1 MEVSNSLKGKTTLI
15 TGGAGSFG
23 QKFTEVVLKEYNPKA
38 IWIYSRGEL
47 LQSEMER
54 GFNDS
59 RLHFIIGD
67 IRDKVRLNSAV
78 IMAEPDIIVHAAAL
92 KMIPPIE
99 YNPYESVQTNIIGP
113 INLIEVAI
121 EHGVEKVFGISTDKA
136 CHPVNFYGACKMLME
151 KLFIEANRYQKT
163 KFSCSRYG
171 NVVNAR
177 GEILEIWKEQAKTGK
192 LTITDE
198 RMTRFW
204 LTIEEGVRFVI
215 NCIEKMVGGEIFIP
229 KRLPSIRMIDL
240 ARAIA
245 PEAEL
250 IHIGIRPGEK
260 LHESLISIDEARHS
274 KEFDDCYIIEP
285 ELDFW
290 KGIEGRSLPG
300 DFRYSSDT
308 NKWKL
313 SVKEISDY
321 LSSYKS

>member
-1 MEVSNSLKGKTTLI
+1 MEKRILV
-15 TGGAGSFG
+15 TGGTGSFG
-23 QKFTEVVLKEYNPKA
+23 TKFTEIVLKEPNLKA
-38 IWIYSRGEL
+38 VWIYSRGEL

-54 GFNDS
+54 KFNDP

-67 IRDKVRLNSAV
+67 IRDRGRLNRAV
-78 IMAEPDIIVHAAAL
+78 EISKPDLIVHAAAL

-121 EHGVEKVFGISTDKA
+121 EHKVEKVFGISTDKA
-136 CHPVNFYGACKMLME
+136 CHPVNFYGACKVLME
-151 KLFIEANRYQKT
+151 KLFIEANRYHRT

-204 LTIEEGVRFVI
+204 LTVEEGVRFVI
-215 NCIEKMVGGEIFIP
+215 SCIEKMVGGEIFIP
-229 KRLPSIRMIDL
+229 GRLPSIKMIDL
-240 ARAIA
+240 ARAIS
-245 PEAEL
+245 PDAEFRF
-250 IHIGIRPGEK
+250 IGIRPGEK
-260 LHESLISIDEARHS
+260 LHESLISVDEARHS
-274 KEFDDCYIIEP
+274 KEFDDYYIIEP

-290 KGIEGRSLPG
+290 RGIGGKPLPD
-300 DFRYSSDT
+300 DFKYSSDS
-308 NKWKL
+308 NNWWL
-313 SVKEISDY
+313 SIEELRESIN
-321 LSSYKS
+321 SSTKSTGKNYR